1 MTALLSDQAPAA
13 IGPYSQAI
21 RVHTTVYVSG
31 QLPINGKTGKMPATI
46 QEQTAQSIENIRHI
60 LEQDTM
66 TFANVVKTTV
76 YLQSMDDFASM
87 NEVYASYFSPPYP
100 ARVAFQAARL
110 PKEALVEIDAIACK

>member
-21 RVHTTVYVSG
+21 RVNTTVYVSG
-31 QLPINGKTGKMPATI
+31 QLPINGQTGELPKTI
-46 QEQTAQSIENIRHI
+46 REQTAQSIENIRHI
-60 LEQDTM
+60 LGQDGM
-66 TFANVVKTTV
+66 TLANVVKTTV

-87 NEVYASYFSPPYP
+87 NEVYASYFSQPFP

-110 PKEALVEIDAIACK
+110 PRDALVEIDAIACK